1 MWHSWRMISWPPM
14 EPMLVDSRLL
24 LRPWAPEDA
33 ISVFEICQDPLI
45 QEFTTVPVPYTRE
58 IAEAFIASR
67 PSCYANR
74 EVIALAGIRNG
85 ELVLSV
91 SIHSIHEFDHVGEIG
106 YWVNPAA
113 RGEGLAALA
122 VQMIT
127 EFAFGIGF
135 RRLSAI
141 TLPENKAS
149 QKTLLNAGFE
159 METVLREGM
168 TRRDGTQTDAVLFAK
183 FPTIKVAN

>member
-1 MWHSWRMISWPPM
+1 MISWPPV
-14 EPMLVDSRLL
+14 EPVLVDSKLL

-33 ISVFEICQDPLI
+33 PEVFDVCQDPLI

-58 IAEAFIASR
+58 ISELFVTSRAAS
-67 PSCYANR
+67 YLNR
-74 EVIALAGIRNG
+74 DVIALAGIRNG

-91 SIHSIHEFDHVGEIG
+91 SLHSIHEFDHVGEIG
-106 YWVNPAA
+106 YWVKSTA

-127 EFAFGIGF
+127 DFAFGIGF
-135 RRLSAI
+135 RRITAI

-149 QKTLLNAGFE
+149 QKTLLKAGFE
-159 METVLREGM
+159 METLLRQGM
-168 TRRDGTQTDAVLFAK
+168 TKRDGSQTDAVLFAK
-183 FPTIKVAN
+183 FPTVKVTGN

>member
-1 MWHSWRMISWPPM
+1 MISWPPM
-14 EPMLVDSRLL
+14 EPVLVDSKLL
-24 LRPWAPEDA
+24 LRPWAPED
-33 ISVFEICQDPLI
+33 SQKVFEICQDPLI
-45 QEFTTVPVPYTRE
+45 QEFTTVPVPYTKE
-58 IAEAFIASR
+58 ISDAWISSRQAS
-67 PSCYANR
+67 YANR
-74 EVIALAGIRNG
+74 EAIALAGVRNG

-91 SIHSIHEFDHVGEIG
+91 SIHSIHEFDHIGEVG
-106 YWVNPAA
+106 YWVNPDA

-122 VQMIT
+122 VSMIT
-127 EFAFGIGF
+127 EFGFGIGF

-159 METVLREGM
+159 METLLRDGM

-183 FPTIKVAN
+183 FPATKVAD